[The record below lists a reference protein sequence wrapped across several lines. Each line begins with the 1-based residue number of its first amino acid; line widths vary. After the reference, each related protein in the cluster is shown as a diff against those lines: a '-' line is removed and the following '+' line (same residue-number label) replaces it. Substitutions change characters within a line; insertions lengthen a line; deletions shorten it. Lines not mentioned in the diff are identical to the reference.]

1 MVKGA
6 FSLAVGNPANASY
19 LYQSVINGTYNNI
32 YLPET
37 SAETGRWQDTPDE
50 GLQLPEVDT
59 DTPAADTGRTLRKK
73 QSLLHENIYR
83 VMI

>member
-1 MVKGA
+1 MEL
-6 FSLAVGNPANASY
+6 SLWLLAILQMS
-19 LYQSVINGTYNNI
+19 LICIQFTGTYNNI

-59 DTPAADTGRTLRKK
+59 DTPAADSGRTLVNK
-73 QSLLHENIYR
+73 QS
-83 VMI
+83 

>member
-1 MVKGA
+1 MA
-6 FSLAVGNPANASY
+6 TIS
-19 LYQSVINGTYNNI
+19 NNI

-59 DTPAADTGRTLRKK
+59 DTPAADTGRTL
-73 QSLLHENIYR
+73 QQEAVIAS
-83 VMI
+83 